1 MSESCPILHGG
12 RKVPKGPAPSFATV
26 RESVSPGFRLRPQ
39 YISKYNDY
47 FFLISFTILANSPTN
62 LAPVISAYAMVICRN
77 IQFL

>member
-26 RESVSPGFRLRPQ
+26 RESVSPGFRLSPQ
-39 YISKYNDY
+39 YISKYND
-47 FFLISFTILANSPTN
+47 FFKISFTILPNSPTN
-62 LAPVISAYAMVICRN
+62 LAPGISAYTMVICRN